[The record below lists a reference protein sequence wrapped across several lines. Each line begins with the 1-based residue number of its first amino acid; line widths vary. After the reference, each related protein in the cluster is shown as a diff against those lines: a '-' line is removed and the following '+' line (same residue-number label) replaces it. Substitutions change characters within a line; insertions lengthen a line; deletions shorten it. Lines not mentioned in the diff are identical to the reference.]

1 MVAQCLVFEIWQHAT
16 CLQHALGHKQQSGA
30 GARSRTSDLVDK
42 GGKWESMSCTV
53 INMTAL
59 RRPQTGGFSHTH
71 THTHTHTTTAFR
83 KIKKSQMF
91 QACLYRINRRAV
103 HTWPIT
109 TFFMRLW
116 LTIIWQKRVQLQ
128 QRVEWGSG
136 GIRWG
141 FGVGMKV
148 RRGRKLSLS
157 SSESGRRISFKKK
170 KKHPD

>member
-16 CLQHALGHKQQSGA
+16 CLQHALGHKLQSGA
-30 GARSRTSDLVDK
+30 GPRRTSDLVDK

-53 INMTAL
+53 INRTAL

-71 THTHTHTTTAFR
+71 THTHKITAFR
-83 KIKKSQMF
+83 KTKKSQMF

-109 TFFMRLW
+109 TFLMRLW
-116 LTIIWQKRVQLQ
+116 LTIIWQKWVQLQ
-128 QRVEWGSG
+128 QQEWGFG
-136 GIRWG
+136 GIRGG
-141 FGVGMKV
+141 FGVGMKA

-157 SSESGRRISFKKK
+157 GSESGRRISLKKK

>member
-16 CLQHALGHKQQSGA
+16 CLQHALGHKLQSGA

-59 RRPQTGGFSHTH
+59 RRLQTGGFSH

-116 LTIIWQKRVQLQ
+116 LTIIWQKRVQPQ
-128 QRVEWGSG
+128 QQVEWGSG

-157 SSESGRRISFKKK
+157 SSESGRRISLKKK